1 MVRRRGWNY
10 SEEQILIN
18 NYASKTIKE
27 LQSLLPGRDMDS
39 INAKI
44 KRLKKLG
51 KIVGGKDE
59 AAVERAYIQRGR
71 EVE

>member
-1 MVRRRGWNY
+1 MARRKWTF
-10 SEEQILIN
+10 SEEQILLD

-27 LQSLLPGRDMDS
+27 LLELLPNREEDA

-51 KIVGGKDE
+51 KITGTKDPKTI
-59 AAVERAYIQRGR
+59 ERAYLQRGQ
-71 EVE
+71 